1 MFNSEIN
8 LIILILDMDWIF
20 INRVHYDWISILI
33 FSNLILLS
41 FTKWKYNR
49 KFTSFFKSID
59 PSVYFNNYGNNFFF
73 NRLFGGSILIF
84 CMVNISLYFILNFS
98 YLGLSKIDFFQFC
111 KLFCFLVSFG
121 FLSYLMNSFLGNLL
135 SIKKEALVFSF
146 NNLRFLFR
154 ISTFIFVILF
164 VHQFYFLKNFLFL
177 QVIFFSVIIF
187 YYIYGIMIILKFL
200 GNIKNGKFYF
210 ILYLCILKIT
220 PWVFIYWFIKHI

>member
-8 LIILILDMDWIF
+8 LIILILNMDWIF
-20 INRVHYDWISILI
+20 INKVHHDWISILI

-41 FTKWKYNR
+41 FTKWKYDR

-84 CMVNISLYFILNFS
+84 CMVNISLYFILNS
-98 YLGLSKIDFFQFC
+98 IDLIELFFHFN
-111 KLFCFLVSFG
+111 FFFFLLIG
-121 FLSYLMNSFLGNLL
+121 FLSYLINSFLGNLL
-135 SIKKEALVFSF
+135 SVKKEALAFSF

-164 VHQFYFLKNFLFL
+164 VHQFYF
-177 QVIFFSVIIF
+177 
-187 YYIYGIMIILKFL
+187 
-200 GNIKNGKFYF
+200 
-210 ILYLCILKIT
+210 
-220 PWVFIYWFIKHI
+220 